1 MIQAVQS
8 ALDTIVGRVATLEHA
23 SGAGRIF
30 ELFVMTSVARGL
42 RDAGFRVWLQ
52 RSNGSVVLPSDADRH
67 FIQRGGAPTG
77 VPAASVGPDNASVI
91 GFRWGRRAHWE
102 IWNGIQFAGRST
114 ATHEIDI
121 SIVPGSVGTA
131 MRASGGIPVG
141 RPRVAIECKDVG
153 TAGGLDEMR
162 AFLARLYDMTLLHAH
177 HRHMTFPDAR
187 ALHPGSPNEPK
198 HRAIVTYWQETDA
211 PRTSSPGAR
220 GSRKGPRLSAI
231 TIGSNLT
238 TISALAALLS
248 TKWSGRW
255 LTGRDAM
262 LEADE
267 FTQKQSDEASL

>member
-52 RSNGSVVLPSDADRH
+52 RSNGSVVLPSDADRR

-77 VPAASVGPDNASVI
+77 VPAASAGPDNASVI

-198 HRAIVTYWQETDA
+198 HRAIVTYWQENRRTKNIIARRTGFTEGTA
-211 PRTSSPGAR
+211 PLGDYHRIEPHHHIGVGSATVDEMVWSVVNWAR
-220 GSRKGPRLSAI
+220 RNA
-231 TIGSNLT
+231 
-238 TISALAALLS
+238 
-248 TKWSGRW
+248 
-255 LTGRDAM
+255 
-262 LEADE
+262 
-267 FTQKQSDEASL
+267 